1 MEIQRRELVEFE
13 DIEGMRRRAD
23 ATMTALTELKSQYL
37 RRRNG
42 MQTQVNLGRTFS
54 EGSCSPV

>member
-37 RRRNG
+37 RRRDG
-42 MQTQVNLGRTFS
+42 MQTQVILCRTPF
-54 EGSCSPV
+54 